1 MKVKVCYSVLSF
13 VFCQPVDIASQ
24 IKKSVFIQNYKN
36 EPQFHV
42 HGKLGG
48 KIAEEFGIDVSAI
61 DSFTVSM
68 DVGTVIKREVRWVE
82 LNEVLAELTLN
93 LDHEFVQNILDKPR
107 RSLCVVYETVLTSSE
122 ADVDSNC
129 VEEGTCFMKLTC

>member
-13 VFCQPVDIASQ
+13 VFCQPVDITSQ
-24 IKKSVFIQNYKN
+24 IKKSVFIHNYKN

-93 LDHEFVQNILDKPR
+93 LDHEFVQNILHKPR

-122 ADVDSNC
+122 ADVDSNS